1 MSILLFHENPK
12 IYTRPISLSLEHTSA
27 PWLCHG
33 PLEKLTSMDLQ
44 KRIVCI
50 EIPARQ
56 KESGVNV
63 KNLFISVTDAVLQ

>member
-1 MSILLFHENPK
+1 MGPL
-12 IYTRPISLSLEHTSA
+12 
-27 PWLCHG
+27 G

-56 KESGVNV
+56 KESGINV
-63 KNLFISVTDAVLQ
+63 KNLFIFVTDAVLK